1 MKILIY
7 NDWKTL
13 VGGAERYIY
22 NLLPPLSQ
30 DNTVLF
36 IAAEDVLL
44 LNTFKIYQRK
54 LSFWQKNK
62 QLSQYLHHQ
71 IESFKPDIIHLNNV
85 YYFSESVFSVI
96 KLSGIPIVF
105 TLHDYQFIDLPS
117 DKPWQNLLKY
127 LKRRKLH
134 AAVHMFMAPSQTI
147 YKLASDQHFEKVHY
161 LPHFI
166 DTKNWP
172 YKLSNSYSEL
182 KLLYVGNIDR
192 IKGVFF
198 LLNVLELISTMKIKA
213 SITYVGVGKD
223 EKELKNEIEY
233 RKLTDRVLMVG
244 YQNDLKIQ
252 QFFSHHFVL
261 LLPSLIQES
270 FCLTG
275 LEAQAVGLP
284 VIVSNLGGVTEW
296 ATDNE
301 TAIFATANN
310 VNDWCSKICLL
321 WDNKILYNHIRS
333 KAINQVI
340 DKFQPITHCKNLMS
354 YYHKNI

>member
-13 VGGAERYIY
+13 VGGAERYIH
-22 NLLPPLSQ
+22 NLLPLISQ
-30 DNTVLF
+30 DNNIRF
-36 IAAEDVLL
+36 IAAEDVLSL
-44 LNTFKIYQRK
+44 KKIKIYQRK
-54 LSFWQKNK
+54 LSFWQNNRI
-62 QLSQYLHHQ
+62 LSHYLHHQ

-96 KLSGIPIVF
+96 KLSGIPVVF
-105 TLHDYQFIDLPS
+105 TLHDYQFIDLS
-117 DKPWQNLLKY
+117 YDKPWQNLLKF

-134 AAVHMFMAPSQTI
+134 SVAQMFIAPSQKI
-147 YKLASDQHFEKVHY
+147 YTLASEQLFKNVHY

-166 DTKNWP
+166 DTKKWP

-223 EKELKNEIEY
+223 EKELKNEIEC
-233 RKLTDRVLMVG
+233 RELSDRVLMVG
-244 YQNDLKIQ
+244 YQNDLNIQ

-284 VIVSNLGGVTEW
+284 VIVSNLGGVAEW

-321 WDNKILYNHIRS
+321 WDNEILYNHIRS
-333 KAINQVI
+333 KAVNQVI
-340 DKFQPITHCKNLMS
+340 DKFQPMPHCKNLMS
-354 YYHKNI
+354 YYHKII